1 MTRKRSSQRF
11 EADDHQHER
20 RSSLLND
27 EYEYDM
33 SEGDDISKFNKRV
46 QSVLLIEI
54 ISNLLISLPC
64 ICT

>member
-1 MTRKRSSQRF
+1 MTRKRSSHF